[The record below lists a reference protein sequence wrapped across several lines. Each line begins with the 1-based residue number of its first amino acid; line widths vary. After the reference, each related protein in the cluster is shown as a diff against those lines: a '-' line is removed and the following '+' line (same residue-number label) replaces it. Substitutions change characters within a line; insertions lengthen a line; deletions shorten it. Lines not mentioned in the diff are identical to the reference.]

1 MVASIEVGKRR
12 EAALG
17 GKESCEGNGLDVQ
30 RCHGTVKKRRL
41 KGADVSG
48 GAEKCSVVQTVGA
61 VAREKYTREE
71 LSKVGTTKEIGHA
84 TPEGYAKFTGQHWHR
99 ESGDWIDVGSGS

>member
-17 GKESCEGNGLDVQ
+17 GKESCAGNGLDVQ

-48 GAEKCSVVQTVGA
+48 GAEN
-61 VAREKYTREE
+61 ARW
-71 LSKVGTTKEIGHA
+71 SKLWEQWRGNKVRSGQQRKSGMQHPKDMPSSRGSIGIGN
-84 TPEGYAKFTGQHWHR
+84 PGIG
-99 ESGDWIDVGSGS
+99 

>member
-1 MVASIEVGKRR
+1 MVASIKVGKRR

-30 RCHGTVKKRRL
+30 RCHGAVKKRRL

-48 GAEKCSVVQTVGA
+48 GAEKLGGPNCGSSGKGENILGRNKVKSGRQRKSGMQHPKDMPS
-61 VAREKYTREE
+61 ARG
-71 LSKVGTTKEIGHA
+71 SIGI
-84 TPEGYAKFTGQHWHR
+84 
-99 ESGDWIDVGSGS
+99 GDPGIG